1 MNVEPTHV
9 ATGRAPRVLVG
20 QIFQEAHGFTPLRT
34 PLDAFAIERGDAVVT
49 RNMQADSVLGGILRI
64 GSAEGWDLVPSIAA
78 RASPGGRVTD
88 DAYAHLLSALLDAAR
103 SAPLD
108 AIALCLHGCIQTES
122 LDSAEADLLRRLRE
136 IVGPDVPIVAGFDL
150 HGHAGGGMLDH
161 LDFASAYKT
170 NPHGDAGATG
180 ERVAMVLA
188 GILQGRLSPVGMK
201 VLVPM
206 LTGGNDETGSG
217 PLRELHATAR
227 EGVAADPALL
237 DASIFNV
244 NPFIDGTGVGQTI
257 VVYARHE
264 AGREPA
270 AALARVLADGMWAA
284 RGEFRHVLPTLAQT
298 LARVAGRVVL
308 GDFGD
313 RVLAGAPGDSLHVV
327 REVLAHHAPRRV
339 VAPVTDPAAVA
350 LCGRAG
356 AGARVTVAVGGA
368 ITGAEPPL
376 VLTGTVRST
385 GVGMY
390 RNRGA
395 FLRGATLRIGE
406 YAVLEADR
414 VTLLITRDPLMSQD
428 PGCFLDAGIGLDD
441 ADVVVVKSG
450 YHFKLA
456 FGDWGECVCIET
468 PGLTVFDPFVL
479 GLEKAR
485 PLYPLDD
492 PFFQAEAVPTRGR
505 AGPGPMRGTADV
517 STERSVLGNQ

>member
-1 MNVEPTHV
+1 MSTAMRNG
-9 ATGRAPRVLVG
+9 TGRGAAPRVLVG
-20 QIFQEAHGFTPLRT
+20 QVFQEAHGFTPLRT
-34 PLDAFAIERGDAVVT
+34 PLEAFAIERGEAVVT
-49 RNMQADSVLGGILRI
+49 ANTQADSVLGGLIRTGLQH
-64 GSAEGWDLVPSIAA
+64 GWELVPSIAA

-88 DAYAHLLSALLDAAR
+88 EAYEHILSALLDAAR
-103 SAPLD
+103 AGPLD

-122 LDSAEADLLRRLRE
+122 LDSAEADLLRRLRD

-150 HGHAGGGMLDH
+150 HGHAGGGMLEH

-180 ERVAMVLA
+180 ERVGAVLA
-188 GILQGRLSPVGMK
+188 GMLKGELHPVGMR

-217 PLRELHATAR
+217 PLQRLHALAR
-227 EGVAADPALL
+227 ERLAADASLL

-244 NPFIDGTGVGQTI
+244 NPFIDGTGVGQTV
-257 VVYARHE
+257 VVYARD
-264 AGREPA
+264 ADGRDGA
-270 AALARVLADGMWAA
+270 AALSRTLADALWAA
-284 RGEFRHVLPTLAQT
+284 RAEFTHALPALDEV
-298 LARVAGRVVL
+298 LARAGGKRVVL

-327 REVLAHHAPRRV
+327 RQVLDDHAPLRV
-339 VAPVTDPAAVA
+339 VAPVTDPAACA
-350 LCGRAG
+350 QCRQAG
-356 AGARVTVAVGGA
+356 AGALVNVSVGGG
-368 ITGAEPPL
+368 ITGAETPL
-376 VLTGTVRST
+376 ALTGTVLST
-385 GVGMY
+385 GVGVY

-395 FLRGATLRIGE
+395 FMRGATLRIGE
-406 YAVLEADR
+406 YAVLEAGR
-414 VTLLITRDPLMSQD
+414 VTLLITGNPLMSQD
-428 PGCFLDAGIGLDD
+428 PGCFLDVGIDLQA

-485 PLYPLDD
+485 PIYPLDD
-492 PFFQAEAVPTRGR
+492 PVFAAVAAPARARPTG
-505 AGPGPMRGTADV
+505 AGAP
-517 STERSVLGNQ
+517 

>member
-1 MNVEPTHV
+1 MSAALHTRAE
-9 ATGRAPRVLVG
+9 GRAPRVLVG

-34 PLDAFAIERGDAVVT
+34 PLEAFAVELGDAVVT
-49 RNMQADSVLGGILRI
+49 ANTQADSVLGGIIRTGLK
-64 GSAEGWDLVPSIAA
+64 EGWALVPSIAA

-88 DAYAHLLSALLDAAR
+88 EAYAYLAGVLLDAAR
-103 SAPLD
+103 SGPLD

-180 ERVAMVLA
+180 ERVGAALA
-188 GILQGRLSPVGMK
+188 GILKGAWRPVGMK

-217 PLRELHATAR
+217 PLMALHASARTA
-227 EGVAADPALL
+227 VAADPLLL

-244 NPFIDGTGVGQTI
+244 NPFIDGIGVGQTV
-257 VVYARHE
+257 VVYAGSPE
-264 AGREPA
+264 GAAAA
-270 AALARVLADGMWAA
+270 AALAETLAAGIWSA
-284 RGEFRHVLPTLAQT
+284 RAEFRHALPGLAEV
-298 LARVAGRVVL
+298 LARTAGRVVL

-327 REVLAHHAPRRV
+327 RQVLLHHAPLRV
-339 VAPVTDPAAVA
+339 VAPVTDPAAWA
-350 LCGRAG
+350 LCHRAG
-356 AGARVTVAVGGA
+356 AGAQVTVQVGGN
-368 ITGAEPPL
+368 ITGAEAPL
-376 VLTGTVRST
+376 ELTGTVAAT
-385 GVGMY
+385 GVGVY

-395 FLRGATLRIGE
+395 FMRGATLQIGD
-406 YAVLEADR
+406 YAVLKAGR
-414 VTLLITRDPLMSQD
+414 VTLLITRNPLMSQD
-428 PGCFLDAGIGLDD
+428 PGCFLDVGIGLDD
-441 ADVVVVKSG
+441 VDVVVVKSG

-456 FGDWGECVCIET
+456 FGAWGECVCIET

-479 GLEKAR
+479 GLKKAR
-485 PLYPLDD
+485 PLYPLDY
-492 PFFQAEAVPTRGR
+492 PAFEALAVPARVLPVDG
-505 AGPGPMRGTADV
+505 AG
-517 STERSVLGNQ
+517 

>member
-1 MNVEPTHV
+1 MSNV
-9 ATGRAPRVLVG
+9 AKRLAPRVLVG

-34 PLDAFAIERGDAVVT
+34 PLEAFAIERGHAVIAE
-49 RNMQADSVLGGILRI
+49 NMEADSVLGGILRT
-64 GSAEGWDLVPSIAA
+64 GRVEGWDLVASIAA

-88 DAYAHLLSALLDAAR
+88 DAYAHLLSAVLDAAR
-103 SAPLD
+103 SGPLD

-136 IVGPDVPIVAGFDL
+136 LVGPDVPMVAGFDL

-180 ERVAMVLA
+180 ERVARVLA
-188 GILQGRLSPVGMK
+188 GILKGELRPVGMK

-217 PLRELHATAR
+217 PLLEMHTAAR
-227 EGVAADPALL
+227 QRVAADPTLL

-244 NPFIDGTGVGQTI
+244 NPFIDGIGVGQTI
-257 VVYARHE
+257 VVYARDGE
-264 AGREPA
+264 GRESA
-270 AALARVLADGMWAA
+270 GALAQELGEVMWAA
-284 RGEFRHVLPTLAQT
+284 RQAFRHTLPTLEQT
-298 LARVAGRVVL
+298 LERMSSRVVL

-313 RVLAGAPGDSLHVV
+313 RVLAGAPGDSLYVV
-327 REVLAHHAPRRV
+327 KKVLADHAPLRV

-350 LCGRAG
+350 LCSQAG
-356 AGARVTVAVGGA
+356 VGAQVTLTVGGA
-368 ITGAEPPL
+368 ITGAELPL
-376 VLTGTVRST
+376 MLTGTVLAV
-385 GVGMY
+385 GVGTY

-395 FLRGATLRIGE
+395 FMRGATMRIGA
-406 YAVLEADR
+406 YAVLQAGR

-428 PGCFLDAGIGLDD
+428 PGCFLDLGIGLDD

-456 FGDWGECVCIET
+456 FGAWGECVCIET

-479 GLEKAR
+479 GLKKAR

-492 PFFQAEAVPTRGR
+492 LVFEAAAVPTRAR
-505 AGPGPMRGTADV
+505 AWPGSVGDAQDV
-517 STERSVLGNQ
+517 PTISSALGCS